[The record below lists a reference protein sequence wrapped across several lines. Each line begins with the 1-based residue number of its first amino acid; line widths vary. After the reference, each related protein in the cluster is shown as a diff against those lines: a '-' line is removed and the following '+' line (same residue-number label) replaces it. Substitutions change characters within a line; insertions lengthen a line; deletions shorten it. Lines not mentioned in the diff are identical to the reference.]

1 MQNLIQK
8 VNRVIAMAN
17 NGDHETRPALTE
29 SATFDEMRAA
39 LGEAGEAV
47 IGSFW
52 ANNSDMRFV
61 TETLKELNAART

>member
-17 NGDHETRPALTE
+17 NGDRQTRPALTE
-29 SATFDEMRAA
+29 SATFDEMRTA

-47 IGSFW
+47 ISSFW
-52 ANNSDMRFV
+52 ASNSDMRFV